1 MTTRK
6 TFRIANMECVAC
18 AMRLESLE
26 DVLPGVQTI
35 NASYRKARM
44 DVEFDERSI
53 TEAEIIAAVKK
64 IGYQAL
70 PD

>member
-6 TFRIANMECVAC
+6 TFRITNMECTAC
-18 AMRLESLE
+18 AMHLEGLE
-26 DVLPGVQTI
+26 DDLPGIQSI
-35 NASYRKARM
+35 SASYRKARM
-44 DVEFDERSI
+44 EVEFDERSI